1 MQVLVKKHAWLKSGF
16 LPLMLLFFIAGCYK
30 GPHTPTVTTTTV
42 ATGLT
47 VPMGIEVDGWGNIWV
62 AEAGTA
68 HDDGK
73 VVVIK
78 PNGVKYDAIVG
89 LSSIS
94 NEASGETEGP
104 AHLLFDHG
112 TLYILSGNYLYKAN
126 VSGFKPGDPA
136 IKAST
141 LSYEDIGAFVI
152 KYPFKNDPKDTH
164 PYNLVKGPDGDIYI
178 SDAGANAIIHR
189 KSAGNYSVVAELP
202 GVVNPLAPMGPPQ
215 IQCVPTGII
224 FDGRNFLVTTLT
236 GFPFPAG
243 QALIYKVSLSGNV
256 SVYQKD
262 FTTLVDIAE
271 GNSYG
276 HLVLHYGTFGATGFN
291 NGTGQLILANGASS
305 VVLVDALNMPVG
317 IKQVNAHTWYITC
330 MGDGTVVK
338 VTYN

>member
-1 MQVLVKKHAWLKSGF
+1 MQVVLKQHAWLKSGF
-16 LPLMLLFFIAGCYK
+16 MSWMLIFFFMGCYK
-30 GPHTPTVTTTTV
+30 GPHNPTV
-42 ATGLT
+42 ATTVVASGLT
-47 VPMGIEVDGWGNIWV
+47 TPMGIEVDARGNIWV

-68 HDDGK
+68 NNDGK

-78 PNGVKYDAIVG
+78 PNGEKYDAIVH

-104 AHLLFDHG
+104 AHLLFDRG
-112 TLYILSGNYLYKAN
+112 TLYILSGNYLYRAN
-126 VSGFKPGDPA
+126 VSGFKPGDAP
-136 IKAST
+136 IEAST
-141 LSYEDIGAFVI
+141 LAYEDIGAFVI
-152 KYPFKNDPKDTH
+152 KYPFASNPQDTH

-178 SDAGANAIIHR
+178 TDAGANAIIHR

-202 GVVNPLAPMGPPQ
+202 GVANPTPVGPPQ

-224 FDGRNFLVTTLT
+224 FDGHDFLVTTLT
-236 GFPFPAG
+236 GFPFPEG

-256 SVYQKD
+256 SIYQKG

-271 GNSYG
+271 GNIYG
-276 HLVLHYGTFGATGFN
+276 HLVLHYGTFALPNGFN
-291 NGTGQLILANGASS
+291 NGTGSLSLVNGASS

-317 IKQVNAHTWYITC
+317 IKQVNSHTWYITC

-338 VTYN
+338 VTYE

>member
-1 MQVLVKKHAWLKSGF
+1 MQVLMKQHAWLKSGF
-16 LPLMLLFFIAGCYK
+16 LQLMLLFFIAGCHK
-30 GPHTPTVTTTTV
+30 GPHSPTVTTSTV

-47 VPMGIEVDGWGNIWV
+47 VPMGIEVDARGNIWV
-62 AEAGTA
+62 AETGTA
-68 HDDGK
+68 NNDGK
-73 VVVIK
+73 VVLIK
-78 PNGVKYDAIVG
+78 PNGAKYDAIVH
-89 LSSIS
+89 LSSIP

-104 AHLLFDHG
+104 AHLLLDRG
-112 TLYILSGNYLYKAN
+112 TLYILAGNYLYKAN
-126 VSGFKPGDPA
+126 VSGFKPGDAP
-136 IKAST
+136 IEAST
-141 LSYEDIGAFVI
+141 LPFENIGAFVI

-189 KSAGNYSVVAELP
+189 KSAGDYAVVAELP
-202 GVVNPLAPMGPPQ
+202 GIANPTPVGPPQ

-224 FDGRNFLVTTLT
+224 FDGHDFLVTTLT

-256 SVYQKD
+256 SIYQKG
-262 FTTLVDIAE
+262 FTTLVDIAD

-291 NGTGQLILANGASS
+291 NGTGQLILTNGASS
-305 VVLVDALNMPVG
+305 TVLVDALNMPVG

-338 VTYN
+338 VTYD